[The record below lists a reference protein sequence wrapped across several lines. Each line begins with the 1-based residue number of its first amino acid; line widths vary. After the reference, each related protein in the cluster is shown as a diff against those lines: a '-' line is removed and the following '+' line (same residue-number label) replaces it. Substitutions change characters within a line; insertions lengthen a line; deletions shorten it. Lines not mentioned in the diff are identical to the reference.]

1 MNYKTRIK
9 INKIKDIL
17 SWIWFIIWGL
27 LHLFWALTMMG
38 GGPAFF
44 VFIIILVWWIPFV
57 LLLTIDIAIDNKRK
71 KCKEEERLK
80 YRAQYVKSLLMKSE
94 MFGELKFDH
103 DTKASE
109 LELTDIRLPPIGDS
123 EIDEVMVYGYSG
135 KDNVV
140 IKALEMIYSRINE
153 ILDFIVEY
161 VKETYDDEDITDE
174 NGEPITK
181 EFIRDSVG
189 IDYIE
194 ICIENDLA
202 DITLMGGVSADFHEH
217 IAEHGI
223 TVSIDGKTGNIDF

>member
-44 VFIIILVWWIPFV
+44 VFIIILVWWIP
-57 LLLTIDIAIDNKRK
+57 LILSLIIDGAIDKRRTK
-71 KCKEEERLK
+71 REEEERLK
-80 YRAQYVKSLLMKSE
+80 YRAQYVKPLLMRSE

-103 DTKASE
+103 DTKTSE
-109 LELTDIRLPPIGDS
+109 LELTEIDLPPIGDS

-174 NGEPITK
+174 NGESITK

-194 ICIENDLA
+194 ICIENDSA

>member
-17 SWIWFIIWGL
+17 SWIWFIILCL
-27 LHLFWALTMMG
+27 LHLLWILMKLSD
-38 GGPAFF
+38 GPAFF
-44 VFIIILVWWIPFV
+44 VFIIILVWWIP
-57 LLLTIDIAIDNKRK
+57 LILSLIIDGAIDKRRK
-71 KCKEEERLK
+71 KREEEERQK
-80 YRAQYVKSLLMKSE
+80 YRAQYVKPLLMRSE

-103 DTKASE
+103 DTKTSE
-109 LELTDIRLPPIGDS
+109 LELTQIDLPPIGDR
-123 EIDEVMVYGYSG
+123 EIEEVMVYEYSG

-161 VKETYDDEDITDE
+161 VKETYDDEGITDE
-174 NGEPITK
+174 NDEPITK

>member
-17 SWIWFIIWGL
+17 SWIWFIIWGF

-44 VFIIILVWWIPFV
+44 VFIIILVWWIP
-57 LLLTIDIAIDNKRK
+57 LILSLIIDEAIDKRRK
-71 KCKEEERLK
+71 KREEEERLK
-80 YRAQYVKSLLMKSE
+80 YRAQYVKPLLMRSE

-103 DTKASE
+103 DTKTFE
-109 LELTDIRLPPIGDS
+109 LELTEIDLPPIGDR
-123 EIDEVMVYGYSG
+123 EIEEVMVYEYSG

-140 IKALEMIYSRINE
+140 IKAFEMIYNRINE

-181 EFIRDSVG
+181 ELIRDSVG

>member
-1 MNYKTRIK
+1 MNYKTRMK
-9 INKIKDIL
+9 IDKLKAVL
-17 SWIWFIIWGL
+17 VWIWFIILCLTHL
-27 LHLFWALTMMG
+27 LWLLMKLSD
-38 GGPAFF
+38 GPAFF

-57 LLLTIDIAIDNKRK
+57 LSLTIDIAIDNKRK
-71 KCKEEERLK
+71 KRKEEERLK
-80 YRAQYVKSLLMKSE
+80 YRAEYIKPLLMKSE
-94 MFGELKFDH
+94 MFGELNFDH
-103 DTKASE
+103 DTKTSE
-109 LELTDIRLPPIGDS
+109 LELTEINLPPIGDS

-194 ICIENDLA
+194 ICIENDSA

>member
-17 SWIWFIIWGL
+17 SWIWFIIWGF

-44 VFIIILVWWIPFV
+44 VFIIILVWWIP
-57 LLLTIDIAIDNKRK
+57 LILSLIIDGAIDKRRK
-71 KCKEEERLK
+71 KREEEERLK
-80 YRAQYVKSLLMKSE
+80 YRAQYVKPLLMRSE
-94 MFGELKFDH
+94 MFGKLKFDH
-103 DTKASE
+103 DTKTSE
-109 LELTDIRLPPIGDS
+109 LELTEIDLPPIGDR
-123 EIDEVMVYGYSG
+123 EIEEVMVYEYSG

-140 IKALEMIYSRINE
+140 IKAFEMIYNRINE

-161 VKETYDDEDITDE
+161 VKETYDDEGITDE
-174 NGEPITK
+174 NGEPITE
-181 EFIRDSVG
+181 EFIRGAVG
-189 IDYIE
+189 IEWIE
-194 ICIENDLA
+194 IYIQNDSA
-202 DITLMGGVSADFHEH
+202 DIALMGGVSADFHEH

>member
-1 MNYKTRIK
+1 MNYKTRMK
-9 INKIKDIL
+9 IDKLKAVL
-17 SWIWFIIWGL
+17 VWIWFIILCL
-27 LHLFWALTMMG
+27 LHLLWLLMKLSD
-38 GGPAFF
+38 GPAFF

-57 LLLTIDIAIDNKRK
+57 LSLTIDIAIDNKRK
-71 KCKEEERLK
+71 KRKEEERLK
-80 YRAQYVKSLLMKSE
+80 YRAEYIKPLLMKSE

-109 LELTDIRLPPIGDS
+109 LELTEINLPPIGDS

-194 ICIENDLA
+194 ICIENDSA